1 MLTYVFWIT
10 TVCGI
15 TAATVLS
22 AAAYCCLTAGLRNGD
37 RPGDAQVAAQLG
49 PGPRSGAVSPGE
61 AASVIVV
68 TVRNPSGTPVLTAL
82 NARRA
87 LLPALLT
94 GPHSVSVPRWTGG
107 RKFRPGR
114 YETVGIAP
122 AGGIAELALPAA
134 PRARRCVLTVAVGQ
148 EGGRLRVHRLRLGP
162 VNRTAGRRQELF
174 SSARRP

>member
-1 MLTYVFWIT
+1 VLTYVFWIT
-10 TVCGI
+10 AVCGI
-15 TAATVLS
+15 TAATGSL
-22 AAAYCCLTAGLRNGD
+22 AAWYCCLTAGLRNGD
-37 RPGDAQVAAQLG
+37 RPGDAQVAAQFG
-49 PGPRSGAVSPGE
+49 PGTRSGAVPPGE
-61 AASVIVV
+61 AAPAIVV

-94 GPHSVSVPRWTGG
+94 EPHSVRVPRWTGG

-114 YETVGIAP
+114 YETVGVAP
-122 AGGIAELALPAA
+122 AAGRAELALPAA
-134 PRARRCVLTVAVGQ
+134 VRARRCVLTVAVGQ

-162 VNRTAGRRQELF
+162 ADRTADGRQELF